1 MSWVKQQQV
10 WKGERLG
17 RTGFGVLVE
26 EACVRSSSCERLQ
39 VSPVQSCLATR
50 ILHHAAN
57 GSHLSSPFSML
68 NQTEPLL
75 FSSRSQRLSLSHLC
89 LHTLQATQFRRRL
102 DLHCSLLWPP
112 IQCNLFARHPVCL
125 PAGGE

>member
-1 MSWVKQQQV
+1 MQQTALTSPPLSPAKQT
-10 WKGERLG
+10 K
-17 RTGFGVLVE
+17 
-26 EACVRSSSCERLQ
+26 AKPNRS
-39 VSPVQSCLATR
+39 
-50 ILHHAAN
+50 
-57 GSHLSSPFSML
+57 
-68 NQTEPLL
+68 
-75 FSSRSQRLSLSHLC
+75 SSRSQRLSLSHHC